1 MQILDQ
7 LTKLFLQN
15 SKADFNLCAKTSL
28 AIVTIE
34 KLIFDKKI
42 DEAPFMHT
50 FLNSYSIK
58 DFMKNILHLS
68 QG

>member
-28 AIVTIE
+28 ALLTIE

-42 DEAPFMHT
+42 DEAPFMHY
-50 FLNSYSIK
+50 FY
-58 DFMKNILHLS
+58 
-68 QG
+68 

>member
-34 KLIFDKKI
+34 KLIFDKKKGTI
-42 DEAPFMHT
+42 VSKQYPSNTKF
-50 FLNSYSIK
+50 NRK
-58 DFMKNILHLS
+58 
-68 QG
+68 